1 MSIPTHVATAPYT
14 GEYTIRPSYK
24 ITDEGTVPATDSRT
38 LINKDGNIVGYA
50 WHNTPRGT
58 AHITRITTEGEY
70 RLSPV
75 PCDTEEELDEVIRQH
90 F

>member
-1 MSIPTHVATAPYT
+1 MSNPTYAPTAPYT
-14 GEYTIRPSYK
+14 GEYTIHPSYK
-24 ITDEGTVPATDSRT
+24 ITDQGTVPATDSRT

-50 WHNTPRGT
+50 WHNAPRHT

-70 RLSPV
+70 RISPV
-75 PCDTEEELDEVIRQH
+75 PCDREDELDEVIREV